1 MLPHIVDRPISLV
14 RAPEGILGQK
24 FFQRHVLS
32 GVGFAKPMRIAGEK
46 QPFHA
51 ISDLSGLIA
60 LAQAAVLEIHPWGC
74 RPNEPEIPELLIF
87 DLDPDPDLP
96 FMRVIEAAKEFRA
109 LLRQC
114 GLTPFVKT
122 TGGKGIHVVTQITGP
137 ARRPPTWDEAKEFA
151 RDVSARLAQI
161 APDRYVTNMGK
172 RHRGGKIFLDF
183 FRNARMAT
191 AVGPWSTRARDGATI
206 AMPLTWTQLRNT
218 LQPAAFNLGAVD
230 AIVRAKD
237 PWKDLADSAV
247 SLEDARQKLAKL

>member
-1 MLPHIVDRPISLV
+1 
-14 RAPEGILGQK
+14 
-24 FFQRHVLS
+24 
-32 GVGFAKPMRIAGEK
+32 MRIAGEK

-96 FMRVIEAAKEFRA
+96 FLRVIEAAKEFRA